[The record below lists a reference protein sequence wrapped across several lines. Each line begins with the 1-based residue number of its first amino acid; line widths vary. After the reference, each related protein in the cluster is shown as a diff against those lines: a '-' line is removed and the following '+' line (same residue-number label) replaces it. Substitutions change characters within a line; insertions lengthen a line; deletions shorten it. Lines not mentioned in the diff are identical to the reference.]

1 MIRTHNREK
10 LLETRY
16 LREIKELHGY
26 ASLRS
31 TENEELFSEEL
42 EFYSDKS
49 CMPALKQ
56 QDHRLNKDE
65 LVTYRYSVMLV
76 EVQRGVRSFAIS
88 PTVLVIFVT
97 INVVFPREIL
107 INKNAQVFYVNFRLE
122 TNIFILFI
130 IKHAKFWLVS
140 KSLLVR
146 MKNYKVGFIKVKS

>member
-1 MIRTHNREK
+1 MPT
-10 LLETRY
+10 
-16 LREIKELHGY
+16 LR
-26 ASLRS
+26 
-31 TENEELFSEEL
+31 
-42 EFYSDKS
+42 
-49 CMPALKQ
+49 Q

-65 LVTYRYSVMLV
+65 LVTYRYSVILV
-76 EVQRGVRSFAIS
+76 EVQSGVRSFAIS

-146 MKNYKVGFIKVKS
+146 IKNYKVGFIKVKS